1 MAIHT
6 ELPPVV
12 GGHAPT
18 QAVDHLPTELPPP
31 STPPPSGV
39 VTLPEDVQ
47 ISETGVNHLP
57 PDLFSI

>member
-1 MAIHT
+1 MAKP
-6 ELPPVV
+6 ESLPPQVSLHV
-12 GGHAPT
+12 PT
-18 QAVDHLPTELPPP
+18 QAVDHLPTELPPT
-31 STPPPSGV
+31 STPPPAGV